1 MNGKKVFVVKPLC
14 IFLLLTIIFN
24 KGNGQGTILDSLK
37 MQCESS
43 NDLNNQLKTVI
54 EILVRSQSM
63 PADTF
68 AKFISIG
75 KELAVPGSPEH
86 YRIKNAEAMYLMRTA
101 NIKDAFNLV
110 DSLLKVIPKTPQY
123 TDSYLWLL
131 NNKVGLL
138 IRTSQS
144 KEAIDEGLKLMEIA
158 EKNNMETWA
167 IRAHVG
173 LGWAHMEL
181 EKYND
186 AIKWLREGIAM
197 CKGKQV
203 PMISGF
209 LTSNIASCYNNI
221 KQRDSAFYY
230 INLALEYGS
239 RDQNM
244 VQMAN
249 ALNIRADM
257 FSNEKRYKE
266 AEKDLTEALEIR
278 KKIGDNLFVVS
289 DMAQLSSFY
298 ASIGETE
305 KGIKLA
311 KQAIPIA
318 ENINSLSK
326 LIFIYNALAENYK
339 KAGNGIEYG
348 NTLEKLYELKDSL
361 NRKNSD
367 EAITNLET
375 KYDLQKKENII
386 IQQEN
391 RITRNRY
398 ITIGSIVFIVLLSVL
413 IGLFYRNWQL
423 FRMQKIESELIEQKI
438 KAAEQVRMAQEAER
452 KRIAADLHDNL
463 GAYAAA
469 ITNNVKGLKEKT
481 VDENIVTQNLEENA
495 SNMVTQLSDTIWVL
509 KNEELHFTNLADRF
523 KAWMQRLMKNY
534 PGIKY
539 DFSEKIINDI
549 IFTPANILHL
559 FYILKECVNNAL
571 RHSGCSE
578 IKIDFLSDD
587 MLSIIVSDNGSGIKN
602 NRLNGNGIENIK
614 KRAEVCGWNVEWNS
628 YQPQGTQIVLSAT
641 TK

>member
-1 MNGKKVFVVKPLC
+1 MNGKKVYIVKNLC
-14 IFLLLTIIFN
+14 VLLLLTVTFH
-24 KGNGQGTILDSLK
+24 KGLGQGTILDSLK
-37 MQCESS
+37 IHYESS
-43 NDLNNQLKTVI
+43 NDLNNQFKTVI
-54 EILVRSQSM
+54 EILMRSQSM
-63 PADTF
+63 PVDTF
-68 AKFISIG
+68 AKFIRIG

-101 NIKDAFNLV
+101 NINEAFDLV
-110 DSLLKVIPKTPQY
+110 DSLLKVIPKTPEY

-144 KEAIDEGLKLMEIA
+144 KEAIDQGLKLMKIA
-158 EKNNMETWA
+158 ERNNMETWV
-167 IRAHVG
+167 IRAHIG

-186 AIKWLREGIAM
+186 AIKWLKEGIAM

-221 KQRDSAFYY
+221 RQRDSAFYF

-244 VQMAN
+244 LQMAN

-257 FSNEKRYKE
+257 FSNEKRFME
-266 AEKDLTEALEIR
+266 AERDLTEALEIR

-305 KGIKLA
+305 KGIELA

-348 NTLEKLYELKDSL
+348 NTLEKLYQLKDSL

-367 EAITNLET
+367 EAILNLET

-391 RITRNRY
+391 RIARNRY
-398 ITIGSIVFIVLLSVL
+398 VTIGSIVFIVLLSVL

-423 FRMQKIESELIEQKI
+423 FRMQKMESELIEQKI
-438 KAAEQVRMAQEAER
+438 KAAEQVRMAQETER

-463 GAYAAA
+463 GSYAAA

-523 KAWMQRLMKNY
+523 KTWMQRLMKNY
-534 PGIKY
+534 PDIKY
-539 DFSEKIINDI
+539 DFSEKIIIDV

-587 MLSIIVSDNGSGIKN
+587 LLSITVSDNGSGIKN
-602 NRLNGNGIENIK
+602 NLLNGNGIENIK
-614 KRAEVCGWNVEWNS
+614 KRAEVCAWNVEWIKN
-628 YQPQGTQIVLSAT
+628 QPQGTQIVLRAT

>member
-1 MNGKKVFVVKPLC
+1 MNGKKVYIVKNLC
-14 IFLLLTIIFN
+14 VLLLLTVTFH
-24 KGNGQGTILDSLK
+24 KGLGQGTILDSLK
-37 MQCESS
+37 IHYESS
-43 NDLNNQLKTVI
+43 NDLNNQFKTVI
-54 EILVRSQSM
+54 EILMRSQSM
-63 PADTF
+63 PVDTF
-68 AKFISIG
+68 AKFIRIG

-101 NIKDAFNLV
+101 NINEAFDLV
-110 DSLLKVIPKTPQY
+110 DSLLKVIPKTPKY

-144 KEAIDEGLKLMEIA
+144 KEAIDQGLKLMKIA
-158 EKNNMETWA
+158 ERNNMETWV
-167 IRAHVG
+167 IRAHIG

-186 AIKWLREGIAM
+186 AIKWLKEGIAM

-221 KQRDSAFYY
+221 RQRDSAFYF

-244 VQMAN
+244 LQMAN

-257 FSNEKRYKE
+257 FSNEKRFME
-266 AEKDLTEALEIR
+266 AERDLTEALEIR

-305 KGIKLA
+305 KGIELA

-348 NTLEKLYELKDSL
+348 NTLEKLYQLKDSL

-367 EAITNLET
+367 EAILNLET

-391 RITRNRY
+391 RIARNRY
-398 ITIGSIVFIVLLSVL
+398 VTIGSIVFIVLLSVL

-423 FRMQKIESELIEQKI
+423 FRMQKMESELIEQKI
-438 KAAEQVRMAQEAER
+438 KAAEQVRMAQETER

-463 GAYAAA
+463 GSYAAA

-523 KAWMQRLMKNY
+523 KTWMQRLMKNY
-534 PGIKY
+534 PDIKY
-539 DFSEKIINDI
+539 DFSEKIIIDV

-587 MLSIIVSDNGSGIKN
+587 LLSITVSDNGSGIKN
-602 NRLNGNGIENIK
+602 NLLNGNGIENIK
-614 KRAEVCGWNVEWNS
+614 KRAEVCAWNVEWIKN
-628 YQPQGTQIVLSAT
+628 QPQGTQIVLRAT

>member
-1 MNGKKVFVVKPLC
+1 MNGKKVYIVKNLC
-14 IFLLLTIIFN
+14 VLLLLTVTFH
-24 KGNGQGTILDSLK
+24 KGLGQGTILDSLK
-37 MQCESS
+37 IHYESS
-43 NDLNNQLKTVI
+43 NDLNNQFKTVI
-54 EILVRSQSM
+54 EILMRSQSM
-63 PADTF
+63 PVDTF
-68 AKFISIG
+68 AKFIRIG

-101 NIKDAFNLV
+101 NINEAFDLV
-110 DSLLKVIPKTPQY
+110 DSLLKVIPKTPEY

-144 KEAIDEGLKLMEIA
+144 KEAIDQGLKLMKIA
-158 EKNNMETWA
+158 ERNNMETWV
-167 IRAHVG
+167 IRAHIG

-186 AIKWLREGIAM
+186 AIKWLKEGIAM

-221 KQRDSAFYY
+221 RQRDSAFYF

-244 VQMAN
+244 LQMAN

-257 FSNEKRYKE
+257 FSNEKRFME
-266 AEKDLTEALEIR
+266 AERDLTEALEIR

-305 KGIKLA
+305 KGIELA

-348 NTLEKLYELKDSL
+348 NTLEKLYQLKDSL

-367 EAITNLET
+367 EAILNLET

-391 RITRNRY
+391 RIARNRY
-398 ITIGSIVFIVLLSVL
+398 VTIGSIVFIVLLSVL

-423 FRMQKIESELIEQKI
+423 FRMQKMESELIEQKI
-438 KAAEQVRMAQEAER
+438 KAAEQVRMAQETER

-463 GAYAAA
+463 GSYAAA

-523 KAWMQRLMKNY
+523 KTWMQRLMKNY
-534 PGIKY
+534 PDIKY
-539 DFSEKIINDI
+539 DFSEKIIIDV

-578 IKIDFLSDD
+578 IKIEFLSDD
-587 MLSIIVSDNGSGIKN
+587 LLSITVSDNGSGIKN
-602 NRLNGNGIENIK
+602 NLLNGNGIENIK
-614 KRAEVCGWNVEWNS
+614 KRAEVCAWNVEWIKN
-628 YQPQGTQIVLSAT
+628 QPQGTQIVLRAT